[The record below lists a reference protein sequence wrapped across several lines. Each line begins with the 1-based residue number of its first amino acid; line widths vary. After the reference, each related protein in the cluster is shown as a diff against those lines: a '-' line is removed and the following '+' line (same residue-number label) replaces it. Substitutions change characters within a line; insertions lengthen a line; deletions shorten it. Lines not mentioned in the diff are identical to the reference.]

1 MPLSEFN
8 TVNSKPLLAEFKMV
22 AGKPEAEITFERLEK
37 ATRFRLLPE
46 VQKGVLETN
55 HVHHELTEKKDVRPM
70 TRGLA

>member
-46 VQKGVLETN
+46 VQKGMLATN
-55 HVHHELTEKKDVRPM
+55 HVLTEKGDVRPM
-70 TRGLA
+70 TRGLG